1 MNAQNCLIVKGCKLV
16 MTCQACPEQYEVFFE
31 GFQIGYLRL
40 RGGSFKAIYPDV
52 GGELVFTASPK
63 GDGVFQEA
71 ERFKYLKA
79 AVTALI
85 DKHNSRVLDFQYDK
99 TYE

>member
-1 MNAQNCLIVKGCKLV
+1 